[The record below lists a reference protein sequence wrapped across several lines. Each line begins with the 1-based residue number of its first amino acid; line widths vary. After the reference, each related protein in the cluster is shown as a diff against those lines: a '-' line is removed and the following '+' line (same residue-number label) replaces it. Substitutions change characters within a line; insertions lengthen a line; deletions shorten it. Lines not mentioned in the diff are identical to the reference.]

1 MNDAPVVAVIETP
14 RATAA
19 GVATAGT
26 FTPCTFGSAGPP
38 NFHAAMTSAVSS
50 TMAVTAIA
58 TRRDSRCWRWRR
70 ALGRHAVRPQWMF
83 VFAGDIPGV
92 VLVDVELAVH
102 PECVRV
108 RSQEPLDV
116 RVTGQ
121 LIELLRFECA
131 EVLGPDLRPEL
142 HLVEIK
148 ALPRAG
154 LAKA

>member
-1 MNDAPVVAVIETP
+1 
-14 RATAA
+14 
-19 GVATAGT
+19 
-26 FTPCTFGSAGPP
+26 
-38 NFHAAMTSAVSS
+38 MTSAVSS

-58 TRRDSRCWRWRR
+58 TSRDSRCWRWRR
-70 ALGRHAVRPQWMF
+70 SGSHAPRPQWMF

-116 RVTGQ
+116 GMTGQ
-121 LIELLRFECA
+121 LVEPLRFEGA
-131 EVLGPDLRPEL
+131 EVLRPDLGAEL